1 MGEVKIPLSVVEKL
15 LDQQAK
21 VFEAQ
26 LALLN
31 EHLTRNAIL
40 FERAM
45 NPPIPPGQ
53 PNDEAVDFL
62 TANPRMS
69 EEEEDLRYAFAVGD
83 LTKSQL
89 DDRLS
94 NLLDNTYIERE

>member
-45 NPPIPPGQ
+45 NPPIPPAQ
-53 PNDEAVDFL
+53 PNDDAVDFL
-62 TANPRMS
+62 TAQPRMS
-69 EEEEDLRYAFAVGD
+69 EEEEDYRYAFAVGD
-83 LTKSQL
+83 ITKAQL
-89 DDRLS
+89 DERLS
-94 NLLDNTYIERE
+94 GLFDGSYEEK